1 MGATTLKRDQATLW
15 GLLSGANG
23 SEVDHIKRHF
33 ATALERSLAGFS
45 PPTALDSRSRLTLM
59 DPSSFCVA
67 APTGAT
73 AREGSS
79 IYFKK
84 CPSFYLQ
91 A

>member
-1 MGATTLKRDQATLW
+1 MGATILERDQGTLW
-15 GLLSGANG
+15 GLLSGASG
-23 SEVDHIKRHF
+23 SEVDCMKCRSTI
-33 ATALERSLAGFS
+33 ALERSLAGVS

-67 APTGAT
+67 ALTGAT
-73 AREGSS
+73 PREGSI
-79 IYFKK
+79 IYLKK